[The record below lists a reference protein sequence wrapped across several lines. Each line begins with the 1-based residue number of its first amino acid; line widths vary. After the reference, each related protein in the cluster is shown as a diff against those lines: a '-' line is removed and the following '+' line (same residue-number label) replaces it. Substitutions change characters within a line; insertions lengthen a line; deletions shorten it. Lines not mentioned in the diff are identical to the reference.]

1 MCVCS
6 GTNKGL
12 AIGLGVALGLL
23 CLIIIPAIFL
33 IIRRR
38 RQKQVLARYQTL
50 DSHLIKSK
58 FDCYLPYIFADCND
72 CIF

>member
-1 MCVCS
+1 M
-6 GTNKGL
+6 
-12 AIGLGVALGLL
+12 ALGLL

-50 DSHLIKSK
+50 DSHSMKIKLTVTSLT
-58 FDCYLPYIFADCND
+58 FLPIVMTASSEDND